1 MQKRP
6 ALVQGAS
13 TVLRGQAMRSAGAIP
28 YEGYAEFEQA
38 VMMLLE
44 NPSLADDLGRNG
56 RKYVEDTYE
65 WAHVLNGFEEALRT
79 AKEKFTTR
87 PISLRSSD

>member
-1 MQKRP
+1 
-6 ALVQGAS
+6 
-13 TVLRGQAMRSAGAIP
+13 MRSTGAIP

-44 NPSLADDLGRNG
+44 NPALADELGRNG

-65 WAHVLNGFEEALRT
+65 WAHVLEGFEESLTIAQER
-79 AKEKFTTR
+79 FRSR
-87 PISLRSSD
+87 PISLRSGD